1 MRHVSFASKRQLE
14 IKQGDSLTDL
24 IPSPYSDKCC
34 FRVQQAV
41 AKLPKDYCPVT
52 IQPLPTYELFQ
63 DGTWQGAIRAQGKIP
78 QSVWGAEDAM
88 RGFHSL
94 SNTSGRCCAISG
106 LGRYAPEN
114 STLIWSDPGLTIS
127 HIIPPQHFELFP
139 VDKSGMDGEEDE
151 LAEKWRMTWD
161 PQENGIV
168 LLGHL
173 HALWKARLIAVEP
186 MFLTIRCFGPYDSIA
201 AYEGKKASFSKVP
214 NKEALRWH
222 YNMCVYENITAKQDV
237 KTTTAIPPTPSRSDL
252 SISSTK
258 AVQVPFSASEVLPFA
273 LPPLGNEQKTPQ
285 ATRPLKRPRAN
296 HGVAVPQLAHTTGSS
311 SDLAKQLCTLRC
323 ILYMG
328 KSDGWDPSCPN
339 FSKHRR
345 PVYGTM
351 IYKLD
356 MTVLSSWG
364 LVRDEDVP
372 KSQLDRESIIS
383 EYEIVSRESAPILKV
398 VLPYGYT
405 VIGKGVVRPGHS
417 DSTAAAGTKEPAFT
431 PLTEAD
437 ILERLGSQ
445 LAGECVP
452 FCLGLLKLKKK
463 LRDDSYDSPIE
474 RVLLLSSADIPLSKA
489 GVSRHN
495 IEKEIMRTVED
506 MRSRGVTLRERLL
519 DSDMRWNPDAQRVMV
534 VNFAGARIGSNNDT
548 AVLC

>member
-1 MRHVSFASKRQLE
+1 MHHVSFASKRQLE

-34 FRVQQAV
+34 FRVRQAV
-41 AKLPKDYCPVT
+41 AKLPQDYCPVT

-88 RGFHSL
+88 KGFHSL

-139 VDKSGMDGEEDE
+139 VDKSSMDREEDE

-161 PQENGIV
+161 PRENGIV

-237 KTTTAIPPTPSRSDL
+237 KTTTAKRPTPSRSDL
-252 SISSTK
+252 STPSTK
-258 AVQVPFSASEVLPFA
+258 TVQVPFSASEVLPFT
-273 LPPLGNEQKTPQ
+273 LPPLGNKQETPQ
-285 ATRPLKRPRAN
+285 AARPRKRPRAN
-296 HGVAVPQLAHTTGSS
+296 HDGVAVPQLADTTGSS
-311 SDLAKQLCTLRC
+311 SD
-323 ILYMG
+323 
-328 KSDGWDPSCPN
+328 
-339 FSKHRR
+339 
-345 PVYGTM
+345 
-351 IYKLD
+351 
-356 MTVLSSWG
+356 
-364 LVRDEDVP
+364 
-372 KSQLDRESIIS
+372 
-383 EYEIVSRESAPILKV
+383 
-398 VLPYGYT
+398 
-405 VIGKGVVRPGHS
+405 
-417 DSTAAAGTKEPAFT
+417 PA
-431 PLTEAD
+431 
-437 ILERLGSQ
+437 
-445 LAGECVP
+445 
-452 FCLGLLKLKKK
+452 
-463 LRDDSYDSPIE
+463 
-474 RVLLLSSADIPLSKA
+474 
-489 GVSRHN
+489 
-495 IEKEIMRTVED
+495 
-506 MRSRGVTLRERLL
+506 
-519 DSDMRWNPDAQRVMV
+519 
-534 VNFAGARIGSNNDT
+534 
-548 AVLC
+548 